1 MASHAHSPYLDPVS
15 VGLTVALFSFSVEVF
30 FASGFTCSAFGGSGL
45 TADTEGCETSLF
57 SLVIDCS
64 LAVDLLIAPLSVYRL
79 VFLHYSH
86 LKIEHQI
93 VLLLEK

>member
-64 LAVDLLIAPLSVYRL
+64 LAVDLLDCSAIGLSAG
-79 VFLHYSH
+79 FS
-86 LKIEHQI
+86 
-93 VLLLEK
+93 VLLASED